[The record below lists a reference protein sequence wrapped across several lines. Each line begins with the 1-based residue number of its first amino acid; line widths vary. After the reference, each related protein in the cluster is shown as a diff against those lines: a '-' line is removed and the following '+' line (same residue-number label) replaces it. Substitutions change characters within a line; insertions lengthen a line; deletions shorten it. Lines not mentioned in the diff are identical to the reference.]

1 MSEKEIRGI
10 LQEVCAELDRRVR
23 DAVRQGVRKVLLP
36 TALGAGLALTPGCE
50 SERSTPSSDAIAQ
63 VDGGSQPQADSGR
76 LDSGA
81 IPPYMAPDR
90 DMGGPQPDYMAPE
103 PDGGPIPPY
112 MAPDAGGID
121 TGPVLEYMAPDP
133 DAGPVPPY
141 MAPDDAG
148 AVLDGMATL
157 YSAPMPTDLGPVDQG
172 IDSGPQLDY
181 MAPDP
186 S

>member
-36 TALGAGLALTPGCE
+36 TALGAGLALTPACE
-50 SERSTPSSDAIAQ
+50 SERSTPGGDAMAQ
-63 VDGGSQPQADSGR
+63 TDGSQRADTGQLDGGAV
-76 LDSGA
+76 
-81 IPPYMAPDR
+81 PPYMAPDQ

-103 PDGGPIPPY
+103 PDGGPVPPY
-112 MAPDAGGID
+112 MAPDDGGAID
-121 TGPVLEYMAPDP
+121 AAEIDGGAVIEYMAPDP
-133 DAGPVPPY
+133 DGGPVPPY

-148 AVLDGMATL
+148 AGIDGIAAL
-157 YSAPMPTDLGPVDQG
+157 YAAPAPVDQG
-172 IDSGPQLDY
+172 IDGDPNLDY